1 MRLLVTNDDGIDAP
15 GIGHL
20 VEAMLPLGEV
30 VVIAPDRE
38 FSGASQSVGSLMH
51 HTPAVHRRAIPG
63 TDGAWAVAGPPAL
76 CVLYANLGLFGPPP
90 DLVVAGINPGANVGR
105 SVYHSGTLG
114 ACLSARNC
122 GWSGV
127 AVSQAAPTM
136 GVDGQAYTD
145 TLAMQKWH
153 VAAEVAQTFVRA
165 LLADLPSEP
174 VVANV
179 NVPNLELAD
188 IDGWQLAD
196 VSPAPAAAMVEAT
209 LAPHDDD
216 PDAYDVNVRWQRLP
230 DVPAGSDTGL
240 VWSRRIA
247 VSYITRLTH
256 HPRPDLAGA
265 EAALADL
272 LGARLALPDPA

>member
-20 VEAMLPLGEV
+20 IEAMLPLGEV

-51 HTPAVHRRAIPG
+51 HTPGVRRRSIPG
-63 TDGAWAVAGPPAL
+63 AAAAWAVAGPPAL
-76 CVLYANLGLFGPPP
+76 CVLYANLGIFGPPP
-90 DLVVAGINPGANVGR
+90 DIVVAGINPGANVGR

-127 AVSQAAPTM
+127 AVSQASPTL
-136 GVDGQAYTD
+136 GADGQSYTD

-153 VAAEVAQTFVRA
+153 VAADVAQRFVA
-165 LLADLPSEP
+165 AVLADLPSEP

-188 IDGWQLAD
+188 IEGWQLAQ
-196 VSPAPAAAMVEAT
+196 VSPAPAAAMADAV
-209 LAPHDDD
+209 LVPHDTD
-216 PDAYDVNVRWQRLP
+216 PDAFGVDVRWQRLP
-230 DVPAGSDTGL
+230 DVPPTSDTGL
-240 VWSRRIA
+240 VWSRHVA
-247 VSYITRLTH
+247 VSYITRLVH
-256 HPRPDLAGA
+256 HDRPDLAGA
-265 EAALADL
+265 EHALSGMF
-272 LGARLALPDPA
+272 GAPVT

>member
-1 MRLLVTNDDGIDAP
+1 MRLLITNDDGIDAP

-20 VEAMLPLGEV
+20 IDAMLPLGEV

-51 HTPAVHRRAIPG
+51 HTPGVHRRAIAG
-63 TDGAWAVAGPPAL
+63 AEAAWAVAGPPAL

-122 GWSGV
+122 GWSGI
-127 AVSQAAPTM
+127 AISQSAPTLSA
-136 GVDGQAYTD
+136 DGQAYTD

-165 LLADLPSEP
+165 VLADLPAEP

-179 NVPNLELAD
+179 NVPNVELAD
-188 IDGWQLAD
+188 IEGWQLAE
-196 VSPAPAAAMVEAT
+196 VSRAPAATMVDAELT
-209 LAPHDDD
+209 PHADD
-216 PDAYDVNVRWQRLP
+216 PDAFDVNVRWQRLP
-230 DVPAGSDTGL
+230 DVPPDSDTGL

-247 VSYITRLTH
+247 VSYITRLAH
-256 HPRPDLAGA
+256 HPRPELAGA

-272 LGARLALPDPA
+272 LAVPAA